1 MSDDDPIGLQIP
13 DEHVGPF
20 VAEVF
25 EDAERDTSWENVV
38 DAMVA
43 PESRDAWDRL
53 SPDEQAIE
61 VLEMAAEYDDRA
73 IDHLESIPTDGSA
86 EAGTVEERFGEAR
99 RCRRNA
105 DTFRDG
111 IAAAYGDGYLDDDAL
126 VAAIEAV
133 GFDTDRIADR
143 EEALETVANHFDL
156 DFQPYGG
163 TLIEDGQR
171 IGEEQTAPETW

>member
-1 MSDDDPIGLQIP
+1 VSDDPVGIEIP

-25 EDAERDTSWENVV
+25 EDAERDTDWTTVV
-38 DAMVA
+38 EELVA
-43 PESRDAWDRL
+43 PSARAAWDDL
-53 SPDEQAIE
+53 SASEQVAE
-61 VLEMAAEYDDRA
+61 VLAAAADYDENA
-73 IDHLESIPTDGSA
+73 VETLAAIPTDGSMDPGA
-86 EAGTVEERFGEAR
+86 IEERFGEAR

-111 IAAAYGDGYLDDDAL
+111 VATAYADGHVDEDGL
-126 VAAIEAV
+126 VAAIESV
-133 GFDTDRIADR
+133 GFDTDTIAER
-143 EEALETVANHFDL
+143 ESELERVANHYDL

-163 TLIEDGQR
+163 TLIEDDDR